1 MSVHHR
7 MPVVLGLLAAA
18 LLLVTIPALADDAHK
33 HGDTAAAKAQ
43 EEAMMAEM
51 MKFAAPGE
59 MHAFLKPMEGKWKT
73 TTTTYMGGDK
83 QTSEGTCERT
93 WIMGDRFLQSKYS
106 GTMGPNM
113 PPFEGMEILGFDTR
127 TNSLQST
134 WIDNMGTGM
143 YPSSKGTIDKASK
156 TMTVYTDFFDPMT
169 KKMKTY
175 KRVTK
180 SVDNDNAMFAL
191 IGNVN
196 GKDVTEMEIAYTRA
210 K

>member
-1 MSVHHR
+1 MIARHR
-7 MPVVLGLLAAA
+7 MPVLGFLAAA
-18 LLLVTIPALADDAHK
+18 LLLVTIPAIADDAHK
-33 HGDTAAAKAQ
+33 HGDSAAAKAQ

-59 MHAFLKPMEGKWKT
+59 IHAFLKPMAGSWKT

-106 GTMGPNM
+106 GMMGPNM
-113 PPFEGMEILGFDTR
+113 PFEGMEILGFDTR

-175 KRVTK
+175 KMVTK
-180 SVDNDNAMFAL
+180 IVDNDNAMFSM
-191 IGNVN
+191 IGNMN
-196 GKDVTEMEIAYTRA
+196 GKDVTEMEIAYTRV